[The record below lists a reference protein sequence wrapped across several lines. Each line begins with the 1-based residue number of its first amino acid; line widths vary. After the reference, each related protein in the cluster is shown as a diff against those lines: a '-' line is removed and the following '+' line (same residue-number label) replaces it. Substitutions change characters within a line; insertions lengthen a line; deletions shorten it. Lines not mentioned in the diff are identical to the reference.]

1 MNQDRFQKISNN
13 YGELFA
19 EVFAE
24 QGLDY
29 KKFEESVFEQVKKN
43 EPSFREMSILDI
55 GIGDGETSEPFL
67 RAGCR
72 RVVGIDLNQQMLDAT
87 KEKFGDSVKLIL
99 MDATELSF
107 STGEFPIIITGAT
120 IHNILKKDRIN
131 FWKELLRL
139 SPKLFVSAE
148 KIADSDSERHRYF
161 LQREVEAIKK
171 VYGERHNLHEAEKEW
186 IGHYKYDEQEKLE
199 LKEIEDS
206 IGEEYNI
213 DVVFEMGLYKTVVA
227 TKK

>member
-13 YGELFA
+13 YGELFT

-43 EPSFREMSILDI
+43 EPNFREISILDI
-55 GIGDGETSEPFL
+55 GVGDGETSEPFL
-67 RAGCR
+67 KAGCKR
-72 RVVGIDLNQQMLDAT
+72 IVGIDLNQQMLDAT
-87 KEKFGDSVKLIL
+87 KEKFGDSIKVIL
-99 MDATELSF
+99 MDAMGLRF

-120 IHNILKKDRIN
+120 IHNILKKDRIK

-139 SPKLFVSAE
+139 SPKLFASAE
-148 KIADSDSERHRYF
+148 KIADPDPEKHKSY
-161 LQREVEAIKK
+161 LQCEVEAIKK
-171 VYGERHNLHEAEKEW
+171 VYGERHNLLEAEKEW
-186 IGHYKYDEQEKLE
+186 LDHYVYDEQERLE

-206 IGEEYNI
+206 IGEEYSI